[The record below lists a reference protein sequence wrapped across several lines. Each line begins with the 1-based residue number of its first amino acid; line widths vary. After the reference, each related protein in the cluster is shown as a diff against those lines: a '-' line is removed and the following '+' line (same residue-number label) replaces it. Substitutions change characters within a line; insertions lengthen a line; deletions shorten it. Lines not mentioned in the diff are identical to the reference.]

1 NGYAG
6 IISKHTLSSKMCGML
21 TVEAL
26 VGASVE
32 DAGGMR
38 RSPPQ
43 PRQQQQPTHATS
55 SSTCRPPSLPP
66 RPTPVPPPP
75 PPPKEVR
82 YPFGVQNDLGQVILH
97 GGTTPSSTREGPAW
111 TVDPPPRSSPGPPPP
126 PGAPGAPHSPTGA
139 APGAPP
145 AGSSRGSPPF
155 TRLHPRLSPSRTSL
169 QSGSLQ
175 CSLASST
182 ADLTADALQLEKAI
196 RDNDT
201 AKVRRFL
208 NLHHDKF
215 QVNLHGS
222 LLDKSS
228 SDSQSQDVEI
238 LLRKSKTLL
247 DRISSATTATCLTC
261 GWARRSP
268 VFCSIIF
275 FLLGVGLGEAVV

>member
-1 NGYAG
+1 
-6 IISKHTLSSKMCGML
+6 
-21 TVEAL
+21 
-26 VGASVE
+26 
-32 DAGGMR
+32 MR

-66 RPTPVPPPP
+66 RPAPVPPPP

-97 GGTTPSSTREGPAW
+97 GGTTTPSSTREGPAW
-111 TVDPPPRSSPGPPPP
+111 TVDPPPRSSPGPGPAPPP
-126 PGAPGAPHSPTGA
+126 PGPHSPTGA
-139 APGAPP
+139 QGQAQG
-145 AGSSRGSPPF
+145 RGSPPF

-247 DRISSATTATCLTC
+247 D
-261 GWARRSP
+261 
-268 VFCSIIF
+268 
-275 FLLGVGLGEAVV
+275 